1 MRRNDTGNVSSG
13 RPSGR
18 PLEGAIVGYVYLS
31 VAIVAEV
38 IATTFL
44 KVASGEGSKWWAYL
58 IVAAGYLL
66 AFTMLSLTLGA
77 GVPLGIAYAVW
88 AGAGVVLVA
97 VVSWLAF
104 GELLS
109 WQQLVGIALVVGG
122 VLLLELGGNHGAPT
136 IGNAG

>member
-1 MRRNDTGNVSSG
+1 M
-13 RPSGR
+13 
-18 PLEGAIVGYVYLS
+18 GYLYLS

-38 IATTFL
+38 VATTFL
-44 KVASGEGSKWWAYL
+44 RVASGESAKWWDYL

-97 VVSWLAF
+97 IVSWLVF
-104 GELLS
+104 GELLT
-109 WQQLVGIALVVGG
+109 WQQLVGIGLVVGG
-122 VLLLELGGNHGAPT
+122 VLLLELGGDHAPKAT
-136 IGNAG
+136 